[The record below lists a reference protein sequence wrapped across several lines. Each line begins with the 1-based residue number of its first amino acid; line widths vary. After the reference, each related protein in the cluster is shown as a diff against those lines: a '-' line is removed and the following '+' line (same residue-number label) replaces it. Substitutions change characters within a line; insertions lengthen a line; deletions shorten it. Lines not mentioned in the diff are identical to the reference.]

1 MISSRIYQSSLK
13 YSSTMKKQYIAP
25 VSVVRSME
33 TQQIIALSLQTSKA
47 DDSDALTKD
56 AGDWD
61 IWSDDEVE

>member
-1 MISSRIYQSSLK
+1 
-13 YSSTMKKQYIAP
+13 MKKQYIAP
-25 VSVVRSME
+25 ESVVRSME